1 MAQQA
6 AKEYTT
12 CCVCDFGTTEVD
24 LYICTKKDCPKFGDI
39 FCEGCGQRSH
49 RSKKIKHS
57 FEIGQD
63 HIKLVDPSVIDKYVN
78 DGLRLVRRT
87 LARHKDKQLETR
99 RVMIEAAASGGG
111 MMGVISLQLAESAFS
126 AGSMTVAAGVLGG
139 ATGAIGGIFIAAQE
153 TIIHTMRFMR
163 GEIKTWK
170 EYGYHMAKGWTTAAG
185 CSLGGWG
192 GAAAGAA
199 IGVVG
204 GPIGVIIGAVIGA
217 IAGGLLGAKLSR
229 SAFELCFPGDQ
240 FDNEQIGRREM
251 IMDSLKLFG
260 FTEIKDIEDPD
271 IFNEV
276 EVKRTYR
283 ELARRYH
290 PDRNEGS
297 AASTQKFQEINAA
310 FGVLLQLLNTKDK
323 GYVIKRMTQIKAIKW
338 RSDIEE
344 LRQLLVEGNV
354 MYIVNICT
362 QWDNRVTLE
371 KIASWRKHD
380 ILEFIKTLNEDGGN
394 NHEISVIDRN
404 EFADAIAGWNGT
416 ANENDHFFRNKP
428 NEDSGDSKDTSDNDE
443 AEVAT
448 DPATELMNDLMNEL
462 KKGKL
467 LDLVQIC
474 QEFDEEYCLESLLEY
489 TKKDILEVINEVNA
503 DETNNHKISVGRKN
517 KFAKIISNFA
527 AQ

>member
-6 AKEYTT
+6 AREYTT
-12 CCVCDFGTTEVD
+12 CNMCSVEEATEA
-24 LYICTKKDCPKFGDI
+24 LYMCTQKSCCKFGEI
-39 FCEGCGQRSH
+39 CCLGCGQQSH
-49 RSKKIKHS
+49 RNFKDHS
-57 FEIGQD
+57 FDITQD
-63 HIKLVDPSVIDKYVN
+63 HIKLVDPSVIEQHIN
-78 DGLRLVRRT
+78 DGLQLVQAT
-87 LARHKDKQLETR
+87 LARHNDKQLETR
-99 RVMIEAAASGGG
+99 RTMINTTGTGMG
-111 MMGVISLQLAESAFS
+111 MMAVGTLQVMETGVYLSAVTGTLASTM
-126 AGSMTVAAGVLGG
+126 GAAGALGG
-139 ATGAIGGIFIAAQE
+139 IVIAAQE

-163 GEIKTWK
+163 GDIKTWK

-192 GAAAGAA
+192 GATAGAA
-199 IGVVG
+199 LGGIG
-204 GPIGVIIGAVIGA
+204 GPIGMIIGAVIGG
-217 IAGGLLGAKLSR
+217 IVGGLCGAKLSR
-229 SAFELCFPGDQ
+229 DVFEKIFPGDK

-260 FTEIKDIEDPD
+260 FTRIEDIENTK
-271 IFNEV
+271 IFNA
-276 EVKRTYR
+276 VKLKEIYR
-283 ELARRYH
+283 GLARRYH
-290 PDRNEGS
+290 PERNKGS
-297 AASTQKFQEINAA
+297 DESKHKFQEINAA
-310 FGVLLQLLNTKDK
+310 LGVLLQLLNTKDK

-338 RSDIEE
+338 RSDVQE

-467 LDLVQIC
+467 LDVVQIC

-489 TKKDILEVINEVNA
+489 TKNDILEVINEINA
-503 DETNNHKISVGRKN
+503 DETNDHKISVGRKN
-517 KFAKIISNFA
+517 KFARIISNFA